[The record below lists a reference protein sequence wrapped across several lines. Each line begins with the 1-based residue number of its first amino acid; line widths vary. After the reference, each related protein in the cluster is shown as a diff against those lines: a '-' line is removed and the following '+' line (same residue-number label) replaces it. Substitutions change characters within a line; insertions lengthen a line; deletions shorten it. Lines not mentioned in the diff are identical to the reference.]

1 MESLKKKIREEA
13 TIIGKD
19 IVKVDC
25 FINHQIDVKFLEE
38 IGREFAAR
46 FEGIQVDRILTVE
59 ASGSAVAVASAKYMG
74 YPPVVFAKK
83 NKPNTMNEGFLEA
96 HAKSFTKGTV
106 SKLVVDE
113 KYLKEGEKVL
123 VLDDFLAY
131 GGATLA
137 LTELVTKAG
146 ADVAG
151 VGAVIEKGFQGGSE
165 KLRNKGYKVESLAV
179 IADMIDGEIV
189 FEGEDRKGDE

>member
-38 IGREFAAR
+38 IGRELAAR
-46 FEGIQVDRILTVE
+46 FDGIQVDRILTVE
-59 ASGSAVAVASAKYMG
+59 ASGIAVAVSAARYMG

-96 HAKSFTKGTV
+96 QAKSFTKGTV

-113 KYLKEGEKVL
+113 KYLKEGEQVL
-123 VLDDFLAY
+123 ILDDFLAY

-151 VGAVIEKGFQGGSE
+151 VGVVIEKGFQGGSE
-165 KLRNKGYKVESLAV
+165 KLRSKGYKVESLAV
-179 IADMIDGEIV
+179 IADMIDGEII

>member
-25 FINHQIDVKFLEE
+25 FLNHQIDVKFLEE
-38 IGREFAAR
+38 IGRELAAR

-59 ASGSAVAVASAKYMG
+59 ASGIAVAVSAARYMG

-96 HAKSFTKGTV
+96 QAKSFTKGTV

-113 KYLKEGEKVL
+113 KYLKEGEQVL

-165 KLRNKGYKVESLAV
+165 KLRSKGYKVESLAV
-179 IADMIDGEIV
+179 IADMIDGEII